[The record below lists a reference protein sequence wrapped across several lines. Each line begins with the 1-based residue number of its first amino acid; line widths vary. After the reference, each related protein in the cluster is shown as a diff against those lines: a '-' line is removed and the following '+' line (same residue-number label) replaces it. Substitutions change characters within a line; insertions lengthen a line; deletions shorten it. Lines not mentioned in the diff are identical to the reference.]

1 MNVFS
6 RARAVSA
13 ALAAIVVAG
22 SIPLGPVARA
32 GVKDYRFELVDKAV
46 KVGPDVGIAVRLVD
60 ARTGKPVPN
69 AVIFATRLDMA
80 PDAMAEM
87 TTRIASVPGSADGV
101 YRFKAKVPMA
111 GNWRLS
117 LGAKVQGE
125 ASTVNDELVIKA
137 DDQ

>member
-125 ASTVNDELVIKA
+125 AGTVNDELVIKA

>member
-22 SIPLGPVARA
+22 SIPLGPVAKA

-125 ASTVNDELVIKA
+125 AGTVNDELVIKA

>member
-1 MNVFS
+1 MNAFPRV
-6 RARAVSA
+6 RAVSA
-13 ALAAIVVAG
+13 ALAGIVVAV
-22 SIPLGPVARA
+22 SSPLGPVARA
-32 GVKDYRFELVDKAV
+32 GIKDYRFELVEKAV
-46 KVGPDVGIAVRLVD
+46 KVGPDVAIAARLVD

-80 PDAMAEM
+80 PDAMADM
-87 TTRIASVPGSADGV
+87 TTKIASVPGSADGV
-101 YRFKAKVPMA
+101 YRFKAKMPMA

-125 ASTVNDELVIKA
+125 AGTIHDELVIKA